1 MSLPPR
7 FARKPDENQ
16 AVIISALEKAGALV
30 HDMSLMGSGFPDLFV
45 GYKSC
50 FYLLEVKVGKRKLN
64 KLQVP
69 FHRKWH
75 GYNIHIVR
83 SPEEALEA
91 LGVTYQ

>member
-16 AVIISALEKAGALV
+16 PVIISALEKAGALV
-30 HDMSLMGSGFPDLFV
+30 HDMSLMGSGFPDLLV
-45 GYKSC
+45 GYRSC

-69 FHRKWH
+69 FHEKRH
-75 GYNIHIVR
+75 GYNIYIVS
-83 SPEEALEA
+83 SPEEAFA
-91 LGVTYQ
+91 VLGVTYQ